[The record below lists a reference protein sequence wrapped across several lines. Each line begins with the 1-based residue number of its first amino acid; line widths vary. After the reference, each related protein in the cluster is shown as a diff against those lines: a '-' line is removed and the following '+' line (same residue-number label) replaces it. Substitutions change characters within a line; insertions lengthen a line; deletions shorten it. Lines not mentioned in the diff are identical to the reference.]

1 LVIGQTW
8 STFSDPEAEPDGID
22 FEGLNAISL
31 FRQPQVR
38 WTKPLSTGTSL
49 ALSVENPNPDLTGAA
64 GLNQVPDFI
73 GRFRWEPRAKES
85 GLLGFLRS
93 GAHIQAAVL
102 LRQLRGAPPDRP
114 NDAVATG
121 GAGINVSGRLEV
133 PRSPDRDYI
142 TFAANAGQGIGR
154 YITDL
159 GTLGGQDTVYDPA
172 TNTLEALPAYSAYLG
187 YQHWWTESVRSTVT
201 WGGVWVEALRRSTS
215 SGGSSASS
223 ASRARRR
230 SGLFRPG
237 RPRRIG
243 PFRDRPCTGTGELR
257 LVAITSLS
265 HEELVQARVRVDDRR
280 PVLHQPP
287 GVSGRAVGA
296 VEVALEHAQQR
307 RLLAAV
313 VGGVG
318 EAPGQDPGPGT

>member
-1 LVIGQTW
+1 VIGQTW

-133 PRSPDRDYI
+133 PGSPDRDYI

-172 TNTLEALPAYSAYLG
+172 TNTLEALPRIPRTWA
-187 YQHWWTESVRSTVT
+187 TST
-201 WGGVWVEALRRSTS
+201 GGRRACARPSPGAA
-215 SGGSSASS
+215 SG
-223 ASRARRR
+223 SRHCDAVPARGDLPLLARHELDDGLAF
-230 SGLFRPG
+230 SGPDG
-237 RPRRIG
+237 RDG
-243 PFRDRPCTGTGELR
+243 
-257 LVAITSLS
+257 
-265 HEELVQARVRVDDRR
+265 
-280 PVLHQPP
+280 
-287 GVSGRAVGA
+287 SGRSVTVRAPVPGSF
-296 VEVALEHAQQR
+296 ALWR
-307 RLLAAV
+307 SPRSRTRSSSRLAYA
-313 VGGVG
+313 
-318 EAPGQDPGPGT
+318 